1 MGSTLHCFFFGKTGA
16 YTRSTCGSESEHFK
30 LSLNP
35 KFELVI
41 AVSNAQMVQLGEFYR
56 NTTLKIMENKNEP
69 TETVVKFFG
78 KLMFSKF

>member
-1 MGSTLHCFFFGKTGA
+1 
-16 YTRSTCGSESEHFK
+16 
-30 LSLNP
+30 
-35 KFELVI
+35 
-41 AVSNAQMVQLGEFYR
+41 MVQLGEFYR